1 MKIKTTANVAIA
13 VIVAFA
19 TIGFDPSFARGGGG
33 MRGGGGGGMR
43 GGGGA
48 SFGGGGGARGGGIRS
63 SGPTSIG
70 QSSVSRGSFANNS
83 SGGTRL
89 ADAGNRSS
97 QISGSRGNFSGNNNR
112 INTGDVNINNGSGNG
127 WGGWVDHPVAAGVVT
142 GAVVGA
148 TAAAVGST
156 YYDVPAGC
164 PPYSS
169 GGYTYYSCGGAYY
182 QPQYQGD
189 TVVYTTVPQP

>member
-1 MKIKTTANVAIA
+1 MKIKTTANVAMA
-13 VIVAFA
+13 LIVALA
-19 TIGFDPSFARGGGG
+19 TIDFDPSFARGGG
-33 MRGGGGGGMR
+33 RGGGGGMR

-48 SFGGGGGARGGGIRS
+48 SFSGGGGRGGGIRS
-63 SGPTSIG
+63 GGPTSIG
-70 QSSVSRGSFANNS
+70 QSSASRGSFASNAA
-83 SGGTRL
+83 GGTRL
-89 ADAGNRSS
+89 ADAGNRNT
-97 QISGSRGNFSGNNNR
+97 QISSNRGNNNR
-112 INTGDVNINNGSGNG
+112 INTGDVNINNGNG

-182 QPQYQGD
+182 QPQYEGD

>member
-1 MKIKTTANVAIA
+1 MKIKTTANVAMA
-13 VIVAFA
+13 VIVALA
-19 TIGFDPSFARGGGG
+19 TVDFDPSFARG
-33 MRGGGGGGMR
+33 RGGGGGGMR

-48 SFGGGGGARGGGIRS
+48 SLGGGGGTRGGGIRS
-63 SGPTSIG
+63 SGPTSL
-70 QSSVSRGSFANNS
+70 SSVGGARPRGIAGAIGNTGTGAG
-83 SGGTRL
+83 SGKL

-97 QISGSRGNFSGNNNR
+97 LSGNRGNNNR
-112 INTGDVNINNGSGNG
+112 INTGDVNINNGNG
-127 WGGWVDHPVAAGVVT
+127 WGGYVDHPVAAGVVA

-164 PPYSS
+164 PPYTS

-182 QPQYQGD
+182 QPEYQGD
-189 TVVYTTVPQP
+189 TVVYTTVPAP